1 MAGGGRLVGTT
12 ANRRRCDVDQWPARV
27 CGSHTCR
34 DKMRKGKRLTENRAA
49 RQTRAWWRSR
59 QARALLDAM
68 SGCSLS
74 ETSLSEVL
82 GADGGLAG
90 NLAGRACRDRG
101 CRWGGWGP
109 AMVVQRLSFFCLGT
123 VGTVL

>member
-12 ANRRRCDVDQWPARV
+12 ANRRRCYVDQWPARV
-27 CGSHTCR
+27 CGSHT
-34 DKMRKGKRLTENRAA
+34 DEMRKGKRLTKNRAA

-82 GADGGLAG
+82 GAGGGLAG
-90 NLAGRACRDRG
+90 NLAGRDGRDRG
-101 CRWGGWGP
+101 CR
-109 AMVVQRLSFFCLGT
+109 
-123 VGTVL
+123 